1 MLIEKKILKDY
12 FLIFINLSSIFLKK
26 IKKISKSTTIEVIY
40 GVDLKEIKLP
50 LPPIKEQFEILKELN
65 TKIKNLD
72 NYNRKYIKK
81 ISLLKEYRQSLI
93 SSVVTGKKRVV

>member
-1 MLIEKKILKDY
+1 M
-12 FLIFINLSSIFLKK
+12 
-26 IKKISKSTTIEVIY
+26 IY

-65 TKIKNLD
+65 TKIKNLE

>member
-1 MLIEKKILKDY
+1 MKDY
-12 FLIFINLSSIFLKK
+12 FLIFINLSSIFLEQ

-65 TKIKNLD
+65 TKIKNLE